1 MAGGQAGRA
10 HGILGGAAEKW
21 PARGAEDVSAHREE
35 ADSARA
41 GQPGANGT
49 MKLAA
54 TAVSLALVAGCA
66 APPPPKGVLPA
77 ISSEFASAAQRK
89 PPARPEAL
97 DRALRAPV
105 RLGMPRV
112 AGVDLEARF
121 DLNVSNAPAAQ
132 VFMSIVSG
140 TRYSILLHPEVS
152 GVISVSLK
160 DVTVEE
166 TLSAIR
172 ELYGY
177 EYRAEGTR
185 IFVQPAGM
193 QTRVYQV
200 NYPPGQRRG
209 TTDLRVTSGA
219 VTDTGGGAAPTAG
232 GAAPT
237 SSTSSRALE
246 TSRVTTQQQSDLWAD
261 LRTALLAI
269 VGTGEGRSVIVTPQS
284 GVVVVRAF
292 PQQLRAVEQYLRAT
306 RLSIERQV
314 MLEAK
319 IIEVTLSGE
328 YQAGINWAIFN
339 RRIAAGQLSSSAAV
353 GGAAAASELV
363 ADTARRSIV
372 SSAGA
377 AAASNPAGAV
387 FGLALQTP
395 SFAALLTFLE
405 SQGNVQVLSSPR
417 IATLNNQK
425 AVLKVGTDEFF
436 VTNVST
442 TTTTTSA
449 GSQTSPSVTVQP
461 FFSGIVLDVT
471 PQIDQGSNIILHI
484 HPSVSEVTESTR
496 VVNLGGGNPSIT
508 LPLAKS
514 TVNETDTIVRVTDGN
529 IVAIGGLMS
538 VDIRD
543 TRSGIPGLADDSVLR
558 NTSRTARK
566 KELVI
571 LLKPTLIVAVRNWEQ
586 DIEQT
591 RGRLES
597 LNQPSLR
604 GPR

>member
-1 MAGGQAGRA
+1 MRLA
-10 HGILGGAAEKW
+10 
-21 PARGAEDVSAHREE
+21 
-35 ADSARA
+35 
-41 GQPGANGT
+41 
-49 MKLAA
+49 AA
-54 TAVSLALVAGCA
+54 TALLALIAGCA
-66 APPPPKGVLPA
+66 APPRPQGVLPA
-77 ISSEFASAAQRK
+77 ISSELASAAERK

-97 DRALRAPV
+97 DRALLPPV
-105 RLGMPRV
+105 QMGMPSI
-112 AGVDLEARF
+112 AGVDLEPRF
-121 DLNVSNAPAAQ
+121 DLNVSNAPATQ

-160 DVTVEE
+160 DVSVEE
-166 TLSAIR
+166 ALSAIR

-200 NYPPGQRRG
+200 NYLPGQRRG
-209 TTDLRVTSGA
+209 TSDVRVTSGA
-219 VTDTGGGAAPTAG
+219 VTDTGAQAGTPGSPTL
-232 GAAPT
+232 PT
-237 SSTSSRALE
+237 QGSTTPGSATTSRALE
-246 TSRVTTQQQSDLWAD
+246 TSRITTQQQSDFWAD
-261 LRTALLAI
+261 LRIALLAI
-269 VGTGEGRSVIVTPQS
+269 VGAGEGRSVIVTAQS
-284 GVVVVRAF
+284 GVVVIRAF

-319 IIEVTLSGE
+319 IIEVTLSSE

-339 RRIAAGQLSSSAAV
+339 RNLAAGQLSSSAGIATQLAPRSTAI
-353 GGAAAASELV
+353 GTGAPGSGLLADTQGRSISAAAGSF
-363 ADTARRSIV
+363 D
-372 SSAGA
+372 A
-377 AAASNPAGAV
+377 ANAAGAV
-387 FGLALQTP
+387 FGLALQTG

-417 IATLNNQK
+417 IATINNQK

-442 TTTTTSA
+442 TTVTTGSA
-449 GSQTSPSVTVQP
+449 SQTSPSVTVQP

-471 PQIDQGSNIILHI
+471 PQIDEGGNIILHV
-484 HPSVSEVTESTR
+484 HPAVSEVTESTR
-496 VVNLGGGNPSIT
+496 TVNLGGGNPSIT

-514 TVNETDTIVRVTDGN
+514 TVSETDTIVRVTDGN

-538 VDIRD
+538 LDVRD
-543 TRSGIPGLADDSVLR
+543 QRGGIPGVSDDGPGSVLR
-558 NTSRTARK
+558 NTNRTATK

-571 LLKPTLIVAVRNWEQ
+571 LLKPTLIVADRNWEQ

-591 RGRLES
+591 RGRFES

-604 GPR
+604 GTRQP

>member
-1 MAGGQAGRA
+1 VRRA
-10 HGILGGAAEKW
+10 A
-21 PARGAEDVSAHREE
+21 PV
-35 ADSARA
+35 
-41 GQPGANGT
+41 
-49 MKLAA
+49 
-54 TAVSLALVAGCA
+54 VVLALISGCA
-66 APPPPKGVLPA
+66 APPAPKGILPA
-77 ISSEFASAAQRK
+77 ISSELASAAERK

-97 DRALRAPV
+97 DRALLPPV
-105 RLGMPRV
+105 QMGMPSA
-112 AGVDLEARF
+112 AGVDLEPRF
-121 DLNVSNAPAAQ
+121 DLNVSNAPASQ

-140 TRYSILLHPEVS
+140 TRYSMLLHPELS
-152 GVISVSLK
+152 GTISVSLK

-166 TLSAIR
+166 ALWAIR

-177 EYRAEGTR
+177 DYRVEGTR
-185 IFVQPAGM
+185 IYVQPAGL
-193 QTRVYQV
+193 QTRVFQV
-200 NYPPGQRRG
+200 NFLPGQRRG
-209 TTDLRVTSGA
+209 TSDVRVTSGA
-219 VTDTGGGAAPTAG
+219 VTDTQAG
-232 GAAPT
+232 TSGSPT
-237 SSTSSRALE
+237 SATPGTTGPTTSSRALE
-246 TSRVTTQQQSDLWAD
+246 TSRVTTQQQSDFWTD

-269 VGTGEGRSVIVTPQS
+269 VGPGEGRSVIVTPQS
-284 GVVVVRAF
+284 GVVVIRAF

-319 IIEVTLSGE
+319 IIQVTLSSE

-339 RRIAAGQLSSSAAV
+339 RSTAVGQLSSSSGVATQLAPR
-353 GGAAAASELV
+353 GTPIGTGPAGSGLSANTQGRSISAAAGAF
-363 ADTARRSIV
+363 A
-372 SSAGA
+372 AG
-377 AAASNPAGAV
+377 NPAGAV

-442 TTTTTSA
+442 TTTTTGSV
-449 GSQTSPSVTVQP
+449 SQTSPSVTVQP

-471 PQIDQGSNIILHI
+471 PQIDEASNIILHI
-484 HPSVSEVTESTR
+484 HPAVSEVTESTR

-514 TVNETDTIVRVTDGN
+514 TVSETDTIVRVSDGN

-538 VDIRD
+538 LDVRD
-543 TRSGIPGLADDSVLR
+543 QRGGIPGVSDEGPGRILR
-558 NTSRTARK
+558 NTDRTAVK

-571 LLKPTLIVAVRNWEQ
+571 LLKPTLIVADRNWEQ

-591 RGRLES
+591 RGRFES
-597 LNQPSLR
+597 FNQPSLR
-604 GPR
+604 GTR

>member
-1 MAGGQAGRA
+1 
-10 HGILGGAAEKW
+10 
-21 PARGAEDVSAHREE
+21 
-35 ADSARA
+35 
-41 GQPGANGT
+41 

-66 APPPPKGVLPA
+66 APPPTKGVLPA
-77 ISSEFASAAQRK
+77 ISSELASAAERK

-97 DRALRAPV
+97 DRALLPPV
-105 RLGMPRV
+105 LMGMPSV
-112 AGVDLEARF
+112 AGVDLEPRF

-166 TLSAIR
+166 ALSAIR
-172 ELYGY
+172 EQYGY
-177 EYRAEGTR
+177 DYRAEGTR
-185 IFVQPAGM
+185 IFVQPAGL
-193 QTRVYQV
+193 QTRVFQV

-209 TTDLRVTSGA
+209 TTEIRVTSGA

-232 GAAPT
+232 GAAPASTT
-237 SSTSSRALE
+237 SSHALE

-372 SSAGA
+372 TSAGA
-377 AAASNPAGAV
+377 FAASNPAGAV

-538 VDIRD
+538 VDVRD
-543 TRSGIPGLADDSVLR
+543 SRGGIPGLADDSVLR

-571 LLKPTLIVAVRNWEQ
+571 LLKPTLIVADRNWEQ